1 MSQDIVN
8 ENQKL
13 SYTNLDFSSI
23 YTEVLDMTKQLTK
36 DWDPSISD
44 ESDPGVILVKLSALL
59 ADKCNYNID
68 KSVLE
73 AFPLSV
79 TQDSNA
85 RQLYEQLGYYMHWY
99 RAATAPVL
107 LRWKQTSLDEEFYTI
122 PKFSTVTNDDSTV
135 VYTLVGTRGDSDIVV
150 SDGILYLDKNKSLE
164 MIAYEGIPTSYTF
177 NGTNVITPNLVDSN
191 NRLYLESSYVFE
203 NGIFIKNTNQDNY
216 SEWKRV
222 DNLYEYSY
230 NVHRYKF
237 GYDGASNKCY
247 LEFPDNYAE
256 LFGEGIEI
264 VYLVFKSDE
273 PFSNIPTKYL
283 SKFFTPINVGADNE
297 ITLTKEVVEI
307 SNSDIAIGHADK
319 EGLNEAYKN
328 YKKTVGTFNT
338 LTTLR
343 DYLNYIKSQDLD
355 ICSNAIV
362 TDRTNDVQSTYKI
375 LTKNNGV
382 ESLITQIEQSSDSF
396 KYVKTKDEDVISNKT
411 YFVEGDKKGIFI
423 EVDNPTPDDI
433 SNYYECVGE
442 DVLSP
447 FSLKFYLLRNSL
459 AITSAAEFNNSFKL
473 TSDVIDMDSVLEG
486 SSHLVHTFE
495 DIEPLPDDVENDL
508 LSRIIMIKNKYPI
521 SMNISTYNAVSYDD
535 RLDIYRNIMMAFF
548 KNLDSSNVEFGENV
562 SLKYITDIATKSD
575 TRIRQVTFNTT
586 ESKSYAVYYNSNTRQ
601 YEEVLLPKSIDDF
614 VTKMGSE
621 EENDY
626 NTTLSLAI
634 GKEIVC
640 KSILQGTTQLL
651 IPDDDFNY
659 HLNQTFLDYRD
670 DVKYLT
676 GEAIIDMNN
685 TDSSE
690 TYKVVD
696 GDTTKTTNSYT
707 LKENEILTLFRPV
720 LKEDQEF
727 TSGVHY
733 DYNIYSDISAG
744 QSYQLKLGERFV
756 FFTSN
761 LGSDGKLESF
771 TIYVFNE
778 GSILSPTFDIPA
790 RDTANLPEVIRV
802 PDVSKTESSNYMYT
816 ESSVVQVNKINANA
830 GISNTKIDTNESI
843 KVQSLSRFT
852 VVPEDGYRFLWV
864 LNKPTYNENLKSYTL
879 FDEYDSS
886 NDTEFENSEEI
897 NSYTLRSGEILCY
910 TDPTMSTLGYVGA
923 GTTIYRTCGTTSS
936 NYTELTSDYN
946 DGQFVFVKWSD
957 IKTDNKVLGSG
968 IGDYGPRVGG
978 LYEFSNIDSSF
989 VRTSDDTYIDG
1000 KDYYILLMKDTSG
1013 WYLSKTTSDGEQTYY
1028 PASTPTTSVFNELD
1042 LITEYA
1048 DDKGNIPLINPSEE
1062 GLYEVVT
1069 IEGKEVV
1076 DAYRLASKHCKSD
1089 NDEDVSTHYSSD
1101 ENHKNYVGKYKRYTN
1116 TLDDTPV
1123 TSSFLTKTDGEL
1135 LDTTD
1140 TSTFGD
1146 VSLINNPY
1154 SPYQNKLAI
1163 NQGIT
1168 NDKGQELLQLAT
1180 IEDTL
1185 FTSVDSSYNDAQNT
1199 SDRYFYK
1206 TDETSLIYNYAG
1218 NNTSSGLECTDS
1230 HINIVTSKYV
1240 TAQKESITN
1249 IDMFNQL
1256 ENEVKYT
1263 TSIDTDVKDYSLNK
1277 FTLDSQSILWDGDTD
1292 KSTLDGKFVELSV
1305 DDIEMLPSNSYNVIG
1320 NNIHLGFKDSLTE
1333 SSSTEWGDT
1342 TYYIYNK
1349 DDVSSNKYEPVT
1361 KDESGNYYKYTL
1373 TSDTEVQQDVNYY
1386 TSEHPLVSYIPK
1398 NDNTGSYI
1406 INNINTDPINRVKYT
1421 DKQII
1426 LNDLTQAV
1434 SLSDLPDT
1442 VYVLRTFAEVSTVD
1456 DSGKYYVRVNTAF
1469 KSIGLYQAQEFINSG
1484 TVKVYKSD
1492 NTYVQANTC
1501 TLLGCQ
1507 LSYDPDSNKLNL
1519 FTYDTSNLYTKVD
1532 DINKYNISSDSYN
1545 GGLYN
1550 SSGEHIPTGST
1561 IDSSNTYYVL
1571 TGVTNVGENNGNL
1584 DIVVYDVKSHSSDVD
1599 SYGYSPVDTSGL
1611 VYNYEDATS
1620 LIPNT
1625 SYYTQEII
1633 GGVDTYTFKFYYDGI
1648 DSYKSVDGT
1657 LQKDSTLIDGSFYR
1671 INSDDTEYVRTDSEG
1686 NMGLVNNDSVTYY
1699 YYQPNTMSNSTD
1711 LFIPTYVDNEGN
1723 KYYKPSSGLEE
1734 QSFNKLLDKGQFKP
1748 FTRTTSTI
1756 LLDSNDTST
1765 EVQLTDYVYNIN
1777 LPSGNPFNASKLIK
1791 NLLLSKIGAAPS
1803 SIFEN
1808 TIVMNDAVAYIEIP
1822 AKTTKNTKPFKFNL
1836 YKMYG
1841 KNTIYNDGYS
1851 SIISSSYSN
1860 AYKLTTDGTVSSTV
1874 HIARDYYIA
1883 DGSSITLSKVSC
1895 NQGGYVLVEDEYA
1908 QEGVDYFV
1916 PSNSNLTFKN
1926 NKLVSAKITCAPTS
1940 FVVGTKLKSGYGS
1953 GATYIFKRLKPRDLG
1968 LYYKIAFRGKK
1979 GIDDAVNQFINKKSS
1994 GNVRATNFKIF
2005 KRYYTCDLSGNP
2017 NINNSIDYIDVN
2029 PIDFCKK
2036 LPYNIEEK
2044 GLKILSNTS
2053 GRNPAQ
2059 EGLYVRTIVTPLEW
2073 NMLHPSRYDKLYEK
2087 HSSIGCF
2094 VPLSCGIMDYSLSK
2108 YNNIDSPEFTPF
2120 VYSYYGAYED
2130 EVGTGISTKDKV
2142 YLPLSY
2148 TTFDTN
2154 FKINDEEIKAFTDVS
2169 ALLFDKAADGTL
2181 SLTNINATIDTDK
2194 GSEVYNLI
2202 NSDKLTYSYI
2212 KNLNSLSTWVST
2224 LNMYFSEYTTGVYY
2238 MPHWYEL
2245 KPWYKF
2251 TDKKYYTPLK
2261 YLHKNVQNIPAL
2273 SCADAGGVDIVKAP
2287 LDTLTKLFAQVQPNT
2302 SLTFTQ
2308 NEMTVLSD
2316 GDIITIST
2324 NDKYGENRELPVF
2337 TNDIIKLDL
2346 DSYEVSYQRKGDAYV
2361 SVDKVTID
2369 DCSWEAYSNLKIN
2382 SNGTNGQKLLSNH
2395 TLTAYTVNDDGDEV
2409 QLGDVIKCNDGNYN
2423 VHFQLKNPIISSVG
2437 SFIDVSTKSDLT
2449 SNDIILNKLYVYNV
2463 ALNGDRYSYSAD
2475 YDTSL
2480 QFKKIIADKEDKGV
2494 NTIYLGI
2501 KNNIPGLTK
2510 GDIVLSQGKYLLP
2523 INGLSDIKLTLNYV
2537 CRVSC
2542 TPYKLDSV
2550 VDETGKETYV
2560 ETTGNPV
2567 TFERNIPITSYID
2580 NKEYFLGDK
2589 LHFGLL
2595 DLSNVALPLPP
2606 DVISDIK
2613 YNNAKN
2619 VKILNGYIVA
2629 SINKLPTNESLTI
2642 TINDLFK
2649 FEENELFEDT
2659 FDNIKNK
2666 LSQLDYNQKF
2676 NYTHIVKEDDLITDP
2691 LSPNSYWDKG
2701 HPYNAFTIPQ
2711 LDVDKISYTFNKT
2724 IT

>member
-68 KSVLE
+68 KSILE

-99 RAATAPVL
+99 KAATVPVL

-135 VYTLVGTRGDSDIVV
+135 VYTLVGTRGESDVVV
-150 SDGILYLDKNKSLE
+150 SDGILYLDKNKTLE

-177 NGTNVITPNLVDSN
+177 NGTNVITPNMVDSN

-273 PFSNIPTKYL
+273 PFSNIPINYL
-283 SKFFTPINVGADNE
+283 SKFFTPLNVGNDDDE
-297 ITLTKEVVEI
+297 VGLTKEVVEI
-307 SNSDIAIGHADK
+307 SNNEISIGHADK

-343 DYLNYIKSQDLD
+343 DYLNYIKSQDLN

-375 LTKNNGV
+375 LTKNNEI
-382 ESLITQIEQSSDSF
+382 ESLITQIEQSTDSF
-396 KYVKTKDEDVISNKT
+396 KYIKTKDEDVISNKT
-411 YFVEGDKKGIFI
+411 YFVEGNIKGVFTK
-423 EVDNPTPDDI
+423 VDNPTSDNI
-433 SNYYECVGE
+433 NKYYECIGE

-459 AITSAAEFNNSFKL
+459 AITSGTEFNNSFKL

-495 DIEPLPDDVENDL
+495 DIEPLPDDIENDL

-562 SLKYITDIATKSD
+562 SLEYITDIATKAD
-575 TRIRQVTFNTT
+575 TRIKQVTFNTT
-586 ESKSYAVYYNSNTRQ
+586 ESKSYAVYYNSKTNQ
-601 YEEVLLPKSIDDF
+601 YDEVLLPKSINNLI
-614 VTKMGSE
+614 TRLNAE
-621 EENDY
+621 HAEYNDI
-626 NTTLSLAI
+626 LSTAI

-659 HLNQTFLDYRD
+659 HLNQKFLEYRD
-670 DVKYLT
+670 EVRYLT

-707 LKENEILTLFRPV
+707 LKENEVLTLFRPA
-720 LKEDQEF
+720 LKDDQEF

-733 DYNIYSDISAG
+733 DYNVYSDIGSG

-761 LGSDGKLESF
+761 LDSSGKLESF
-771 TIYVFNE
+771 TVYVFNE
-778 GSILSPTFDIPA
+778 GSIISPTFDIPS
-790 RDTANLPEVIRV
+790 RDRANLPEIIRT
-802 PDVSKTESSNYMYT
+802 PDVSKAESSDYMYT

-843 KVQSLSRFT
+843 KVQSLNRFT

-864 LNKPTYNENLKSYTL
+864 LNKPTYNANLKSYTL
-879 FDEYDSS
+879 FDAYDSS
-886 NDTEFENSEEI
+886 NDTELENSEEI

-936 NYTELTSDYN
+936 DYTKLNSDDN
-946 DGQFVFVKWSD
+946 ADGQFVFVKWAD
-957 IKTDNKVLGSG
+957 IKTNNKFLGSG
-968 IGDYGPRVGG
+968 IGDYGPNKGG
-978 LYEFSNIDSSF
+978 LYELSNRGEF
-989 VRTSDDTYIDG
+989 VRTSDDYYIDN

-1013 WYLSKTTSDGEQTYY
+1013 WYLSKSNSDGSEQTYY
-1028 PASTPTTSVFNELD
+1028 PASTPTTSVFKEID
-1042 LITEYA
+1042 LITDYA
-1048 DDKGNIPLINPSEE
+1048 DEEGNIALINPNEE
-1062 GLYEVVT
+1062 GLYEVVS

-1089 NDEDVSTHYSSD
+1089 NNEDIGTHYS
-1101 ENHKNYVGKYKRYTN
+1101 EEGNHKNYVGKYKRYTN
-1116 TLDDTPV
+1116 TLDNTPI
-1123 TSSFLTKTDGEL
+1123 TSSFLIKEDGEL
-1135 LDTTD
+1135 LDTND
-1140 TSTFGD
+1140 TSTFGNI
-1146 VSLINNPY
+1146 SLINNPY
-1154 SPYQNKLAI
+1154 LPYQNKLVTK
-1163 NQGIT
+1163 QGIT

-1180 IEDTL
+1180 IEDEL
-1185 FTSVDSSYNDAQNT
+1185 FTSVDSSYNDTQRV

-1206 TDETSLIYNYAG
+1206 TNKNSSIYTYGG

-1230 HINIVTSKYV
+1230 HVNVINNKYV
-1240 TAQKESITN
+1240 VAQRDCDTN
-1249 IDMFNQL
+1249 IDMFNKI
-1256 ENEVKYT
+1256 NTDVKNT
-1263 TSIDTDVKDYSLNK
+1263 TLIDTDVSDYHLNK
-1277 FTLDSQSILWDGDTD
+1277 FTLDDQSILWDAYAD
-1292 KSTLDGKFVELSV
+1292 KSTLDGKFVELSL
-1305 DDIEMLPSNSYNVIG
+1305 DDIEMLPPNSYEVIG
-1320 NNIHLGFKDSLTE
+1320 NNIHLGFKDNLTE
-1333 SSSTEWGDT
+1333 TSSRVWEDNS
-1342 TYYIYNK
+1342 YYVYNK
-1349 DDVSSNKYEPVT
+1349 EDVSKYDKVT
-1361 KDESGNYYKYTL
+1361 EADRTNYYKYEL
-1373 TSDTEVQQDVNYY
+1373 TNDTEVQREVKYY
-1386 TSEHPLVSYIPK
+1386 LSEQPLVSYMPV
-1398 NDNTGSYI
+1398 NDNTGSYV
-1406 INNINTDPINRVKYT
+1406 INNINNDPINRVKYT
-1421 DKQII
+1421 DKQYII
-1426 LNDLTQAV
+1426 NDLTQPLA
-1434 SLSDLPDT
+1434 LSNLGLSND
-1442 VYVLRTFAEVSTVD
+1442 VYALRNFVEVSTTN
-1456 DSGKYYVRVNTAF
+1456 DSEKYYIRVNTSF
-1469 KSIGLYQAQEFINSG
+1469 KPISLYQAQEFIDAG

-1492 NTYVQANTC
+1492 STFVQANTC

-1507 LSYDPDSNKLNL
+1507 MSYEADTNKLNL
-1519 FTYDTSNLYTKVD
+1519 FTYDSSKLYTQVE
-1532 DINKYNISSDSYN
+1532 DIGKYGITTSTYT

-1550 SSGEHIPTGST
+1550 SSGSHINVGTT
-1561 IDSSNTYYVL
+1561 ISPDIAYYAL

-1584 DIVVYDVKSHSSDVD
+1584 DIISYEVTEHSGVAD
-1599 SYGYSPVDTSGL
+1599 SYGYVKVDTSATN
-1611 VYNYEDATS
+1611 YIYEDAIS
-1620 LIPNT
+1620 LVPNT
-1625 SYYTQEII
+1625 SYYTEET
-1633 GGVDTYTFKFYYDGI
+1633 VNSETTYKFKFYYDGI
-1648 DSYKSVDGT
+1648 DAYKVVDGI
-1657 LQKDSTLIDGSFYR
+1657 LQKDSTLIEGSFAR
-1671 INSDDTEYVRTDSEG
+1671 INSGDTEYVRTDSEG
-1686 NMGLVNNDSVTYY
+1686 NMGLVENSSVTYY
-1699 YYQPNTMSNSTD
+1699 YYQPNTMINSATS
-1711 LFIPTYVDNEGN
+1711 FVPVYVDNEGN
-1723 KYYKPSSGLEE
+1723 KYYKPSSELDE
-1734 QSFNKLLDKGQFKP
+1734 SLFNTLLDKGQFKP
-1748 FTRTTSTI
+1748 LTRTISTI
-1756 LLDSNDTST
+1756 LLDSNNNST
-1765 EVQLTDYVYNIN
+1765 DVQLTDYVYNTN
-1777 LPSGNPFNASKLIK
+1777 LPSSSDFNASKLIK
-1791 NLLLSKIGAAPS
+1791 NLLLSKIGSTAS
-1803 SIFEN
+1803 GIFEN
-1808 TIVMNDAVAYIEIP
+1808 TLVMNDAVAYIQVP
-1822 AKTTKNTKPFKFNL
+1822 SNTNKNTKPFNFNL

-1841 KNTIYNDGYS
+1841 KNTYYNDGSSS
-1851 SIISSSYSN
+1851 SISSTYST
-1860 AYKLTTDGTVSSTV
+1860 AYKLNSNGEVSNTIN
-1874 HIARDYYIA
+1874 IARDYYIA
-1883 DGSSITLSKVSC
+1883 DGKSLTLNKVTC
-1895 NQGGYVLVEDEYA
+1895 TQGGYVLVTNEYA
-1908 QEGVDYFV
+1908 QPGVEYFT
-1916 PSNSNLTFKN
+1916 PKSGLSFDSSNN
-1926 NKLVSAKITCAPTS
+1926 LVSAKITCAPTK
-1940 FVVGTKLKSGYGS
+1940 FAVGTNIKSSYGS
-1953 GATYIFKRLKPRDLG
+1953 GGTYIFKRLKPRDLG
-1968 LYYKIAFRGKK
+1968 LYYKMSFSGKN
-1979 GIDDAVNQFINKKSS
+1979 GIDDAVNQFINNKSS
-1994 GNVRATNFKIF
+1994 GNVRTTNFKLY

-2017 NINNSIDYIDVN
+2017 NVNNSIDYANLN
-2029 PIDFCKK
+2029 PINFCKK
-2036 LPYNIEEK
+2036 IPYDITSK
-2044 GLKILSNTS
+2044 GLKILTQVS
-2053 GRNPAQ
+2053 GINPA
-2059 EGLYVRTIVTPLEW
+2059 EKGLYVRKEATPLEW

-2094 VPLSCGIMDYSLSK
+2094 VPLNCGIMDYSLSK
-2108 YNNIDSPEFTPF
+2108 YSGVDKPQFTPF
-2120 VYSYYGAYED
+2120 VYSYYSED
-2130 EVGTGISTKDKV
+2130 IGGVGTSIGDKI

-2148 TTFDTN
+2148 TTFDTDFHVN
-2154 FKINDEEIKAFTDVS
+2154 GDKINAFDDVS
-2169 ALLFDKAADGTL
+2169 DLLFNKSAEGTL
-2181 SLTNINATIDTDK
+2181 SLTHIQATIDNINYD
-2194 GSEVYNLI
+2194 LI
-2202 NSDKLTYSYI
+2202 NSDSLTYSYL
-2212 KNLNSLSTWVST
+2212 KNLKSLSTWVST

-2251 TDKKYYTPLK
+2251 VDKKYYVPLK
-2261 YLHKNVQNIPAL
+2261 YLHKNVKGIPAL

-2287 LDTLTKLFAQVQPNT
+2287 LDTLVKLFAQVQPNT

-2308 NEMTVLSD
+2308 NEMTMLSD

-2324 NDKYGENRELPVF
+2324 DDRYGENRELPVF
-2337 TNDIIKLDL
+2337 SNDITKLDL
-2346 DSYEVSYQRKGDAYV
+2346 DSYEISYQRKGDAYV
-2361 SVDKVTID
+2361 SVDKITID
-2369 DCSWEAYSNLKIN
+2369 DCYWEAYSNLKIN

-2395 TLTAYTVNDDGDEV
+2395 TLTAYTLNNEGKTI
-2409 QLGDVIKCNDGNYN
+2409 QLGDVIKCNNGNYN

-2437 SFIDVSTKSDLT
+2437 SFIDVSTKDDLT
-2449 SNDIILNKLYVYNV
+2449 SEDVTLNKLYVYNV
-2463 ALNGDRYSYSAD
+2463 SLDADRYSYSSE
-2475 YDTSL
+2475 YDTLL
-2480 QFKKIIADKEDKGV
+2480 QFKKITGNKEDEGV
-2494 NTIYLGI
+2494 DTIYIGI
-2501 KNNIPGLTK
+2501 KDNSITASDK
-2510 GDIVLSQGKYLLP
+2510 GDIVIPQGKYLLP
-2523 INGLSDIKLTLNYV
+2523 INGVSDIKLTLKYV
-2537 CRVSC
+2537 CQVSGN
-2542 TPYKLDSV
+2542 PYKIGSDGQIQELN
-2550 VDETGKETYV
+2550 TTV
-2560 ETTGNPV
+2560 E
-2567 TFERNIPITSYID
+2567 FEHIIPINSYID
-2580 NKEYFLGDK
+2580 NKDYFLGDK

-2595 DLSNVALPLPP
+2595 DIPS
-2606 DVISDIK
+2606 VIEKSFSE
-2613 YNNAKN
+2613 YTHVNNLH
-2619 VKILNGYIVA
+2619 ILNGYIIA
-2629 SINKLPTNESLTI
+2629 TIDKPTNEDSLTI
-2642 TINDLFK
+2642 VINDVFK
-2649 FEENELFEDT
+2649 FEENELFEDK
-2659 FDNIKNK
+2659 FNDIKDK

-2676 NYTHIVKEDDLITDP
+2676 NYTHIVKEDDLIEDP
-2691 LSPNSYWDKG
+2691 LTPNSYWDKG

-2711 LDVDKISYTFNKT
+2711 LDIDRISYTFNKT